1 MKISKLSL
9 TGMIFGGIFAISSWL
24 RYFVLY
30 PDLDRALVYGLLGV
44 VIIAISYFYSLIVNL
59 TNTLYDVEVYLA
71 DNNLNIKEVIKWK
84 HKI

>member
-71 DNNLNIKEVIKWK
+71 DNNLNIKEVKKWK

>member
-1 MKISKLSL
+1 MKINKLSL

-71 DNNLNIKEVIKWK
+71 DNNLNIKEVK
-84 HKI
+84 

>member
-1 MKISKLSL
+1 M
-9 TGMIFGGIFAISSWL
+9 TFGGIFTISSWL

-30 PDLDRALVYGLLGV
+30 PDLDRALVYGLLGI
-44 VIIAISYFYSLIVNL
+44 VIITISYFYSLIVNL

-71 DNNLNIKEVIKWK
+71 DNNLNIKEVKKWK

>member
-1 MKISKLSL
+1 
-9 TGMIFGGIFAISSWL
+9 MIFGGIFAISSWL

-71 DNNLNIKEVIKWK
+71 DNNLNIKEVKKWK

>member
-9 TGMIFGGIFAISSWL
+9 TGMTFGGIFAISSWL

-71 DNNLNIKEVIKWK
+71 DNNLNIKEVKKWK

>member
-9 TGMIFGGIFAISSWL
+9 TGMTFGGIFTISSWL

-30 PDLDRALVYGLLGV
+30 PDLDRALVYGLLGI
-44 VIIAISYFYSLIVNL
+44 VIITISYFYSLIVNL

-71 DNNLNIKEVIKWK
+71 DNNLNIKEVKKWK

>member
-44 VIIAISYFYSLIVNL
+44 VIIAISYFYNLIINL

-71 DNNLNIKEVIKWK
+71 DNNLADNNLNQKEVK
-84 HKI
+84 

>member
-1 MKISKLSL
+1 
-9 TGMIFGGIFAISSWL
+9 
-24 RYFVLY
+24 
-30 PDLDRALVYGLLGV
+30 V

-71 DNNLNIKEVIKWK
+71 DNNLNIKEVKKWK

>member
-1 MKISKLSL
+1 MKINKLSL

-71 DNNLNIKEVIKWK
+71 DNNLNIKEVKKWK

>member
-1 MKISKLSL
+1 MTIS
-9 TGMIFGGIFAISSWL
+9 GGIFAISSWL

>member
-44 VIIAISYFYSLIVNL
+44 VIIAISYFYNLIINL

-71 DNNLNIKEVIKWK
+71 DNNLNIKEVKKWK